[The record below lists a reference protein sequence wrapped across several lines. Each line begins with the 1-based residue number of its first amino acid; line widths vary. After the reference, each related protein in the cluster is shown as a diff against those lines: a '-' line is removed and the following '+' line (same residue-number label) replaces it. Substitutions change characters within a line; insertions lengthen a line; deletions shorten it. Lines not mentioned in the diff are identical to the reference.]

1 MKPTTLFQKKVTDLT
16 PLLSPITEKHEN
28 WGTKNLFECH
38 GVISRNKHVCLECN
52 HVWKFEIESKK
63 VSCPNCNNKLS
74 MFGENSIIF
83 HQREYFTLIQ
93 RVKDLQVVR
102 FIFSV
107 KTMKKDKKPTY
118 SYTEVMQHWINER
131 GETVSL
137 AKAVNGFSYYLDAW
151 TLHSPM
157 TIKLIPQETA
167 KFKINPRKV
176 YPVKTV
182 LPILKRN
189 GFKSGVF
196 DIAPQVLFTNI
207 LKDSI
212 AETLLK
218 AGQTNL
224 LAYYIYRSN
233 KIKKNWKI
241 IKICLK
247 NNYDAVDWQ
256 IWEDY
261 IDLLK
266 EFGKDLFN
274 SKLVCPANLKQAH
287 DFYMN
292 LKSDEKSMSDK
303 ELFEK
308 YAKEKGKYFGLVFQE
323 NDIKI
328 SAIKTLG
335 AFKKEGKALNHC
347 LFKNKYFKKKDS
359 LILSARI
366 NNKPIE
372 TIEISL
378 SKMEINQ
385 CRGLNNEATSYNERI
400 LNLVNKNI
408 YKIRRLSK
416 QKQVA

>member
-1 MKPTTLFQKKVTDLT
+1 
-16 PLLSPITEKHEN
+16 
-28 WGTKNLFECH
+28 
-38 GVISRNKHVCLECN
+38 
-52 HVWKFEIESKK
+52 
-63 VSCPNCNNKLS
+63 
-74 MFGENSIIF
+74 
-83 HQREYFTLIQ
+83 
-93 RVKDLQVVR
+93 
-102 FIFSV
+102 
-107 KTMKKDKKPTY
+107 
-118 SYTEVMQHWINER
+118 
-131 GETVSL
+131 
-137 AKAVNGFSYYLDAW
+137 
-151 TLHSPM
+151 
-157 TIKLIPQETA
+157 
-167 KFKINPRKV
+167 
-176 YPVKTV
+176 
-182 LPILKRN
+182 
-189 GFKSGVF
+189 
-196 DIAPQVLFTNI
+196 
-207 LKDSI
+207 
-212 AETLLK
+212 
-218 AGQTNL
+218 
-224 LAYYIYRSN
+224 
-233 KIKKNWKI
+233 
-241 IKICLK
+241 
-247 NNYDAVDWQ
+247 
-256 IWEDY
+256 
-261 IDLLK
+261 LLK